1 MVPET
6 LEPSLQLASA
16 VLSQLNMPPDD
27 VQEAIQDF
35 RRAHIGELQV
45 TALCMRKHALLSIEC
60 VLKHH
65 NREFQ
70 AQILYSTLLH
80 AQN

>member
-1 MVPET
+1 MPET

-35 RRAHIGELQV
+35 RRAHMGELQV
-45 TALCMRKHALLSIEC
+45 W
-60 VLKHH
+60 
-65 NREFQ
+65 N
-70 AQILYSTLLH
+70 
-80 AQN
+80 AQNNIKQSYPDLKSPV